1 MNRYI
6 LRRIIQA
13 LPVILGITLV
23 TFTFIE
29 LAPGD
34 AVMAMILADMQSG
47 GRVVQIDVEAMRKQ
61 LGLDQPAPVRYVRW
75 LGEMLQGN
83 MGVRLRSKIPVATE
97 IAQRLPATLELMGFA
112 LLIAIVVGIPLG
124 VISAVRQYSWLDY
137 LLTTGTFVGVAVPS
151 FFAAIAAIYIF
162 SLKLGWF
169 PTSGYS
175 TPGQNFGLL
184 GWLFNHVQYLIM
196 PATILG
202 LESIAGI
209 SRYMR
214 ASMLEVL
221 RLDYVTTARAKGL
234 RGRAIVTRHVLR
246 NAALPIVT
254 IVGLSLGNLLSGAVI
269 VETIFAWPGMGRLA
283 FSAAIQRDYPTV
295 LGTVMF
301 FSVLTIMG
309 NLLSDIFYGIVDP
322 RVRLA

>member
-13 LPVILGITLV
+13 LPVLLGITIV

-47 GRVVQIDVEAMRKQ
+47 GRSVQIDVEAMRKQ
-61 LGLDQPAPVRYVRW
+61 FGLDQPAPVRYVRW
-75 LGEMLQGN
+75 LQELLQGN

-97 IAQRLPATLELMGFA
+97 IARRLPATLELMGFA

-137 LLTTGTFVGVAVPS
+137 FLTTGTFLGVAIPS
-151 FFAAIAAIYIF
+151 FFAAIVAIYIF

-175 TPGQNFGLL
+175 TPGQNFGLF
-184 GWLFNHVQYLIM
+184 GWLFNHMQYLIM

-214 ASMLEVL
+214 ASVLEVL

-234 RGRAIVTRHVLR
+234 GRSVVLSRHVLR
-246 NAALPIVT
+246 NALLPI
-254 IVGLSLGNLLSGAVI
+254 IGLRLPGLLGGALI
-269 VETIFAWPGMGRLA
+269 IETMFNWPGMGILY
-283 FSAAIQRDYPTV
+283 IDGVNTRDYP
-295 LGTVMF
+295 L
-301 FSVLTIMG
+301 IMG
-309 NLLSDIFYGIVDP
+309 MTLVSAITIVISNLITDVAYSFADP
-322 RVRLA
+322 RIRYE

>member
-234 RGRAIVTRHVLR
+234 SRPLILTRHVLR
-246 NAALPIVT
+246 NALLPIIT
-254 IVGLSLGNLLSGAVI
+254 IIGLRLPGLLGGALI
-269 VETIFAWPGMGRLA
+269 IETMFNWPGMGILY
-283 FSAAIQRDYPTV
+283 IDGVNTRDFP
-295 LGTVMF
+295 L
-301 FSVLTIMG
+301 IMG
-309 NLLSDIFYGIVDP
+309 LTLVSAITIVLSNLLTDIAYSFTDP
-322 RVRLA
+322 RIRYE

>member
-1 MNRYI
+1 MNQYI

-13 LPVILGITLV
+13 LPVVLGITIV

-47 GRVVQIDVEAMRKQ
+47 GRTVQIDVEAMRKQ
-61 LGLDQPAPVRYVRW
+61 FGLDQPAPVRYVRW
-75 LGEMLQGN
+75 LGELLQGN
-83 MGVRLRSKIPVATE
+83 MGVRLRSKIPVITE
-97 IAQRLPATLELMGFA
+97 IGRRLPATLELMGFA
-112 LLIAIVVGIPLG
+112 LLIAIGVGIPLG
-124 VISAVRQYSWLDY
+124 IISAVRQYSWLDY
-137 LLTTGTFVGVAVPS
+137 LLTAGTFLGVAIPS

-175 TPGQNFGLL
+175 TPGQNLGLF

-214 ASMLEVL
+214 ASVLEVL

-234 RGRAIVTRHVLR
+234 NRSVVLSRHVLR
-246 NAALPIVT
+246 NALLPIIT
-254 IVGLSLGNLLSGAVI
+254 IIGLRLPGLLGGALI
-269 VETIFAWPGMGRLA
+269 IETMFNWPGMGILY
-283 FSAAIQRDYPTV
+283 IDGVNTRDFP
-295 LGTVMF
+295 L
-301 FSVLTIMG
+301 IMG
-309 NLLSDIFYGIVDP
+309 MTLVSAITIVISNLITDVAYSFADP
-322 RVRLA
+322 RIRYE

>member
-6 LRRIIQA
+6 LRRLIQA
-13 LPVILGITLV
+13 LPVLLGITIV

-34 AVMAMILADMQSG
+34 AVMAMILADMQGG
-47 GRVVQIDVEAMRKQ
+47 GRITNIDVEAMRKQ
-61 LGLDQPAPVRYVRW
+61 FGLDQPAPVRYARW
-75 LGEMLQGN
+75 LGELLQGN
-83 MGVRLRSKIPVATE
+83 MGVRMRSKIPVITE
-97 IAQRLPATLELMGFA
+97 IGRRLPATLELMGCA
-112 LLIAIVVGIPLG
+112 LLIAILVGIPLG
-124 VISAVRQYSWLDY
+124 IISAVRQYSWLDY
-137 LLTTGTFVGVAVPS
+137 LLTTGTFLGVAIPS

-175 TPGQNFGLL
+175 TPGQNFGLF

-214 ASMLEVL
+214 ASVLEVL
-221 RLDYVTTARAKGL
+221 RLEYVTTARAKGL
-234 RGRAIVTRHVLR
+234 GNSVVLARHVLR
-246 NAALPIVT
+246 NAMLPIIT
-254 IVGLSLGNLLSGAVI
+254 IIGLRLPSLLGGALI
-269 VETIFAWPGMGRLA
+269 IETMFNWPGMGILY
-283 FSAAIQRDYPTV
+283 IDGVNTRDFP
-295 LGTVMF
+295 L
-301 FSVLTIMG
+301 IMG
-309 NLLSDIFYGIVDP
+309 LTLVSAITIVISNLITDIAYSFVDP
-322 RVRLA
+322 RIRYE

>member
-13 LPVILGITLV
+13 LPVVLGITLV

-34 AVMAMILADMQSG
+34 AVMAMILADMQGG
-47 GRVVQIDVEAMRKQ
+47 GRITNIDVEAMRKQ
-61 LGLDQPAPVRYVRW
+61 FGLDQPAPVRYVRW
-75 LGEMLQGN
+75 LGELLQGN
-83 MGVRLRSKIPVATE
+83 MGVRLRSKIPVITE
-97 IAQRLPATLELMGFA
+97 IGRRLPATLELMSVA

-124 VISAVRQYSWLDY
+124 IISAVRQYSWLDY
-137 LLTTGTFVGVAVPS
+137 LLTAGTFVGVAIPS

-175 TPGQNFGLL
+175 TPGQNFGLF
-184 GWLFNHVQYLIM
+184 GWLFNHVQYLLM

-214 ASMLEVL
+214 ASVLEVL

-234 RGRAIVTRHVLR
+234 GRSVVLARHVLR
-246 NAALPIVT
+246 NALLPIIT
-254 IVGLSLGNLLSGAVI
+254 IIGLRLPSLLGGALI
-269 VETIFAWPGMGRLA
+269 IETMFNWPGMGILY
-283 FSAAIQRDYPTV
+283 IDGVNTRDFP
-295 LGTVMF
+295 L
-301 FSVLTIMG
+301 IMG
-309 NLLSDIFYGIVDP
+309 MTLVSAITIVISNLITDIAYSFADP
-322 RVRLA
+322 RIRYE

>member
-13 LPVILGITLV
+13 LPVLLGITIV

-47 GRVVQIDVEAMRKQ
+47 GRSVQIDVEAMRKQ
-61 LGLDQPAPVRYVRW
+61 FGLDQPAPVRYVRW
-75 LGEMLQGN
+75 LQELLQGN

-97 IAQRLPATLELMGFA
+97 IARRLPATLELMGFA

-137 LLTTGTFVGVAVPS
+137 FLTTGTFLGVAIPS
-151 FFAAIAAIYIF
+151 FFAAIVAIYIF

-175 TPGQNFGLL
+175 TPGQNFGLF
-184 GWLFNHVQYLIM
+184 GWLFNHMQYLIM

-214 ASMLEVL
+214 ASVLEVL
-221 RLDYVTTARAKGL
+221 RLDYVTAKGL
-234 RGRAIVTRHVLR
+234 GRSVVLSRHVLR
-246 NAALPIVT
+246 NALLPIIT
-254 IVGLSLGNLLSGAVI
+254 IIGLRLPGLLGGALI
-269 VETIFAWPGMGRLA
+269 IETMFNWPGMGILY
-283 FSAAIQRDYPTV
+283 IDGVNTRDYP
-295 LGTVMF
+295 L
-301 FSVLTIMG
+301 IMG
-309 NLLSDIFYGIVDP
+309 MTLVSAITIVISNLITDVAYSFADP
-322 RVRLA
+322 RIRYE

>member
-13 LPVILGITLV
+13 LPVILGITIV

-61 LGLDQPAPVRYVRW
+61 FGLDQPAPVRYVRW
-75 LGEMLQGN
+75 LSELAQGN

-97 IAQRLPATLELMGFA
+97 IGQRLPATLELMGTA
-112 LLIAIVVGIPLG
+112 LLIAIVVGVPLG

-137 LLTTGTFVGVAVPS
+137 LLTTGTFLGVAIPS

-175 TPGQNFGLL
+175 TPGQNFGVF

-214 ASMLEVL
+214 ASVLEVL

-234 RGRAIVTRHVLR
+234 GRSLVLTRHVLR
-246 NAALPIVT
+246 NALLPIIT
-254 IVGLSLGNLLSGAVI
+254 IIGLRLPSLLGGALI
-269 VETIFAWPGMGRLA
+269 IETMFNWPGMGILY
-283 FSAAIQRDYPTV
+283 IDGVNTRDFP
-295 LGTVMF
+295 L
-301 FSVLTIMG
+301 IMG
-309 NLLSDIFYGIVDP
+309 LTLVSAITIVISNLITDIAYSFADP
-322 RVRLA
+322 RIRYE

>member
-61 LGLDQPAPVRYVRW
+61 LGLDQPAPVRYARW

-137 LLTTGTFVGVAVPS
+137 LLTAGTFVGVAIPS

-175 TPGQNFGLL
+175 TPGQNFGLF

-196 PATILG
+196 PATILC

-214 ASMLEVL
+214 ASVLEVL

-234 RGRAIVTRHVLR
+234 SRPLILTRHVLR
-246 NAALPIVT
+246 NALLPIIT
-254 IVGLSLGNLLSGAVI
+254 IIGLRLPGLLGGALI
-269 VETIFAWPGMGRLA
+269 IETMFNWPGMGILY
-283 FSAAIQRDYPTV
+283 IDGVNTRDFP
-295 LGTVMF
+295 L
-301 FSVLTIMG
+301 IMG
-309 NLLSDIFYGIVDP
+309 LTLVSAITIVISNLLTDIAYSFTDP
-322 RVRLA
+322 RIRYE